1 MYWVMFWQDTRSC
14 RRGGSPRCVGPRG
27 VTYLRSFLSVVR
39 TLLAFAPAPWLT
51 YLCILISP
59 MSFTPA
65 RCYAG
70 EDWNSGGHGGGGI
83 HRDFPC
89 RTRHPW
95 FPPRPDPA
103 PHAPHVAP
111 KTALAPA
118 VARPGRRAPCFRPW
132 STHATLPRESI
143 HGQPQKVLEVVCRSG
158 SCMRV
163 VRTPCWMASARAWSG
178 SG

>member
-1 MYWVMFWQDTRSC
+1 MC
-14 RRGGSPRCVGPRG
+14 GSPRCYISSLLSFCGTHPFG
-27 VTYLRSFLSVVR
+27 FCPCPLAYLFMYSDFSDVLY
-39 TLLAFAPAPWLT
+39 TGALL
-51 YLCILISP
+51 
-59 MSFTPA
+59 
-65 RCYAG
+65 R
-70 EDWNSGGHGGGGI
+70 GGGLEFGGARGWR
-83 HRDFPC
+83 HSSGFSLPH
-89 RTRHPW
+89 RHPW

-132 STHATLPRESI
+132 PTHATLPRESI